1 MAAGEQLGRLF
12 EDSQTLTLNEPLQ
25 WQVLPKNA
33 VLNPAD
39 FANNGLAAAFA
50 LLAEKQTIDL
60 SQGKEAWLRF
70 AVPATANPQMWYLRI
85 PRFNVQ
91 RVTFYFQNEKQQW
104 MQLEAGEDI
113 PMNQW
118 PLLTRNPSFEL
129 STRVDK
135 PQQFYL
141 KFENRNTITER
152 PQLISPGDYIDG
164 AQRVGTL
171 SGLMF
176 GLFGLLTLLGLLTA
190 RLYRNNQYAW
200 FALMV
205 GMLLLAQLTLLG
217 YSGMRIWPAS
227 VYLNKV
233 MPVLLPLLTVAA
245 ATWFTTQVSYSR
257 NSAPIIFKISIFLM
271 VTLFCLVVGFA
282 ILVERFPREVIPP
295 LVAAA
300 LLWNVGS
307 MVWLAWRT
315 QAWLWFVVAGF
326 GPLTIAMMARLAY
339 NLGWLAHAELAQLFG
354 VITGCLGM
362 MVVYAG
368 MILRSRESYAAVERE
383 SALAHTDISTGLS
396 LPRIINV
403 RLPQVLTRSKR
414 FGKPCGVA
422 MVHWLGYENQ
432 LAPMSSA
439 QRGAVLAHFG
449 ARLRRLARDID
460 TVARIDND
468 HFIFLV
474 ESPITREVL
483 NELGIKILST
493 CMRPSVQ
500 LGGGDVFNVHVALAI
515 TSGAGTTAKDV
526 LESLR
531 TRLEH
536 MDINTPRRV
545 QFVDSALSTRPP
557 GEGADSTGS
566 TLSREEIVAKINAIE
581 ANPILPT
588 LAPRTAPDPLASMV
602 GSTQSRSGN
611 SSLHSK
617 TASSVPN
624 TKR

>member
-1 MAAGEQLGRLF
+1 MLAKDTVR
-12 EDSQTLTLNEPLQ
+12 
-25 WQVLPKNA
+25 
-33 VLNPAD
+33 NPGD
-39 FANNGLAAAFA
+39 FATNGLAAQFA
-50 LLAEKQTIDL
+50 PLADQQSINL
-60 SQGKEAWLRF
+60 SPGKEAWLRF
-70 AVPATANPQMWYLRI
+70 AIPATASPQMWYLRI
-85 PRFNVQ
+85 PRFNIE
-91 RVTFYFQNEKQQW
+91 RVTLYFQDEKQQW
-104 MQLEAGEDI
+104 MQLAAGENI
-113 PMNQW
+113 PMVQW
-118 PLLTRNPSFEL
+118 PLLTRNPSFEI
-129 STRVDK
+129 STRVDR
-135 PQQFYL
+135 PTQYFL
-141 KFENRNTITER
+141 KFENRNAVTER

-171 SGLMF
+171 TGLMF
-176 GLFGLLTLLGLLTA
+176 GLFGLLTLLSLLTA
-190 RLYRNNQYAW
+190 KLYRNNQYAW

-205 GMLLLAQLTLLG
+205 GLLLLAQLTLVG
-217 YSGMRIWPAS
+217 YSGMRLWPSS

-233 MPVLLPLLTVAA
+233 MPVVLPLLTVAA
-245 ATWFTTQVSYSR
+245 ATWFTTQVSYAR
-257 NSAPIIFKISIFLM
+257 NSAPRIFQFSIFLM
-271 VTLFCLVVGFA
+271 VALVLAMMGFA
-282 ILVERFPREVIPP
+282 FMVDSFPRQVLSP
-295 LVAAA
+295 LVATTM
-300 LLWNVGS
+300 LWNLGS
-307 MVWLAWRT
+307 MVWMAWRT
-315 QAWLWFVVAGF
+315 QSWLWYVVAGF
-326 GPLTIAMMARLAY
+326 GPLTVAMMARLAY
-339 NLGWLAHAELAQLFG
+339 NLGWIAHVELAQLFG

-368 MILRSRESYAAVERE
+368 MILRSREAYAAVERE

-396 LPRIINV
+396 LPRIVGV

-422 MVHWLGYENQ
+422 MVRWIGYENQ

-557 GEGADSTGS
+557 GEGSDSSGS

-581 ANPILPT
+581 ADPILPK
-588 LAPRTAPDPLASMV
+588 LAPRNAADPLASMV
-602 GSTQSRSGN
+602 GSTLSRSGN

-617 TASSVPN
+617 TASSVLN